1 MQDDKEYLFED
12 EGIVQAWKELK
23 EAVLFELIKPILK
36 IGRWIYG
43 SD

>member
-1 MQDDKEYLFED
+1 MQDDKEYVFEGED
-12 EGIVQAWKELK
+12 IAQAWKELK
-23 EAVLFELIKPILK
+23 EVLLFELIKPILK